1 MVHGHRKREKE
12 STKCFDCDFVDFNG
26 AWPLTERRKKCH
38 GCSNCVCALH
48 AKSNY
53 TVSTCLKQNN
63 VTLEASLGYYSRPVK
78 GCVRFCVCVCAC
90 IRECVSV
97 LGYTADIRLY
107 PSFHQ
112 LSEEESSG
120 NTLQSDPRRAHADTH
135 TCALFNTHG
144 SRKKKKRPSYF
155 NASRQSTAQNLTA
168 AFH

>member
-1 MVHGHRKREKE
+1 M
-12 STKCFDCDFVDFNG
+12 
-26 AWPLTERRKKCH
+26 
-38 GCSNCVCALH
+38 
-48 AKSNY
+48 
-53 TVSTCLKQNN
+53 
-63 VTLEASLGYYSRPVK
+63 
-78 GCVRFCVCVCAC
+78 CVCAC
-90 IRECVSV
+90 VRECVSV

-120 NTLQSDPRRAHADTH
+120 NTLQSDPRRAHTDTH